1 MKVKS
6 PLAEFLE
13 ELAALGVKLYLDK
26 NGNLKL
32 RGKRELLTPE
42 LMEKAQEHKEALK
55 LFVERGTVVEPCW
68 GDCGGRETEFIPTL
82 EVMEK
87 SPFRKWVCLE
97 CGWEIWRRESGEFP
111 SGILQATLR
120 IFPKSSVVQFIPREV
135 KDEAPSLL

>member
-1 MKVKS
+1 MKS
-6 PLAEFLE
+6 S
-13 ELAALGVKLYLDK
+13 LGEVLRDLRNQGIVLSLDES
-26 NGNLKL
+26 GKL
-32 RGKRELLTPE
+32 RLRGPKGSLSPELLERTRPY
-42 LMEKAQEHKEALK
+42 KEALK
-55 LFVERGTVVEPCW
+55 LIAEKGIVVEPCW
-68 GDCGGRETEFIPTL
+68 GSCGGREAEFIPTL